1 MRSYFHLALGWLS
14 PTFCLSAATFI
25 QNPSF
30 ESNYNET
37 FPHYGT
43 IDSWIGGS
51 GVNESGGP
59 FHNGATPIPDRARIG
74 FQQGSGSL
82 GQEITGLTP
91 GRQYWVQFW
100 YDARNCCG
108 GTIDII
114 TKFEADELDRIGN
127 VRPAMLNSRPYHS
140 RSVAF
145 TPNVEMGI
153 LAFNTVAGGDAT
165 ANFDAVTI
173 IERDTNN
180 VVVFNPSFEASG
192 IIPAAGELTSL
203 PGWEISGVVGVDD
216 GSAGHANNGAIPEQ
230 DLAAF
235 IQGAG
240 SITQSVAN
248 LVIGKTYQ
256 VSLAYNAKTGTT
268 PHIRVKAGNNVLF
281 EEDVTPVGVANPYKT
296 RTASFVASDI
306 TAVLSIEQ
314 TKDGTDVLLLD
325 DVRVIGE
332 TTKPLPPLQIAPSAA
347 ELAPG
352 EKTTISITVPTEL
365 LIVKGATLTFR
376 SPNTNVIRLTNTDA
390 DGIVALNFLK
400 DGTNRQTI
408 ELEAVAR
415 GATRLEIVDAAG
427 LTAENDVAASVVTSF
442 VRNSSF
448 ESSPAPGGVGY
459 GSILAWNTP
468 PSGVGLNKAAG
479 PFHDNGAIPDR
490 EQVAFIQGSGTI
502 SQAIAGLTPNKK
514 YALQFF
520 YNVRNCCGGAMSL
533 AVRFDGTTLTNI
545 SQITPAGEQ
554 NSYHYLELELA
565 PTNSSGLLEFTSTAV
580 GDASLL
586 LDAVSIIQRDPGA
599 IAIINPSF
607 EASGSPANV
616 GYVQPNRIAGWE
628 ATGGGRGININGA
641 GPFTDNGLSSD
652 QDRVLLMQGIT
663 SVSQPLTG
671 FQPNQEYTLMF
682 EVNGRMC
689 CGPEPI
695 AYRVTFNDGV
705 LVEEEITPV
714 GQQNPFILKHL
725 FFTPTAADGTLI
737 FEHTTPAGDHTLLLD
752 NIRIVKGHI
761 AEVPPVPT
769 LAASA
774 SSGNIRIT
782 WPTSFAGF
790 SLESTSILP
799 GGWAAVATAPTV
811 EGNNN
816 VVVEASGS
824 GRKFYRLVSP

>member
-1 MRSYFHLALGWLS
+1 MKVHYQIALAWLL
-14 PTFCLSAATFI
+14 PTIGLSAATFI

-37 FPHYGT
+37 FPHYGA

-59 FHNGATPIPDRARIG
+59 FHNGATPIPDRSRVG

-114 TKFEADELDRIGN
+114 TKFEADQLDRIGN
-127 VRPAMLNSRPYHS
+127 VRPAMLNSRPYQS

-145 TPNVEMGI
+145 TPNAESGV
-153 LAFNTVAGGDAT
+153 LAFNTIAAGDAT

-173 IERDTNN
+173 VERDTNN
-180 VVVFNPSFEASG
+180 VVLFNPSFEASG

-203 PGWEISGVVGVDD
+203 PGWEISGIIGVDD

-230 DLAAF
+230 DLVAF

-248 LVIGKTYQ
+248 LVVGKTYQ

-268 PHIRVKAGNNVLF
+268 PHLRVQAGANVLF
-281 EEDVTPVGVANPYKT
+281 EEDVAPVGGANPYKT
-296 RTASFVASDI
+296 RNASFVASDI
-306 TAVLSIEQ
+306 TAALSIAQ
-314 TKDGTDVLLLD
+314 TKEGTDVLLID
-325 DVRVIGE
+325 NVRVVGE
-332 TTKPLPPLQIAPSAA
+332 TTKPLPPLQISPSTA

-352 EKTTISITVPTEL
+352 EKTTVSITVPTEL
-365 LIVKGATLTFR
+365 LAIKGATLTFR
-376 SPNTNVIRLTNTDA
+376 SPNTNVIRLANTDG
-390 DGIVALNFLK
+390 DGIVGLNFVK

-415 GATRLEIVDAAG
+415 GSTRLEIVDAAG
-427 LTAENDVAASVVTSF
+427 LTVENDVAASVVTSF

-448 ESSPAPGGVGY
+448 ESSVAPGGVGY
-459 GSILAWNTP
+459 GSILAWTTP
-468 PSGVGLNKAAG
+468 PGGVGINKAAG

-490 EQVAFIQGSGTI
+490 EQVAFVQGSGTI
-502 SQAIAGLTPNKK
+502 SQEISGLTPGKK

-520 YNVRNCCGGAMSL
+520 HNVRNCCGGTMSL
-533 AVRFDGTTLTNI
+533 AVRFDGTTLTNLTE
-545 SQITPAGEQ
+545 ITPVGEQ
-554 NSYHYLELELA
+554 NSYHYLELELSPA
-565 PTNSSGLLEFTSTAV
+565 KSSGLLEFTSTAV

-586 LDAVSIIQRDPGA
+586 LDAVNIVQRDPGA

-616 GYVQPNRIAGWE
+616 GYVQPNLIAGWE
-628 ATGGGRGININGA
+628 VTGGGRGININGA

-663 SVSQPLTG
+663 SASQALAG

-682 EVNGRMC
+682 DVNGRMC
-689 CGPEPI
+689 CGPEPT
-695 AYRVTFNDGV
+695 AYRVTFADAI

-714 GQQNPFILKHL
+714 GQRNPYIVKHL
-725 FFTPTAADGTLI
+725 YFTPTTPDGTLK

-752 NIRIVKGHI
+752 NVRIVKGHI
-761 AEVPPVPT
+761 LEAPR
-769 LAASA
+769 LAAGA
-774 SSGNIRIT
+774 SSGSIRIA
-782 WPTSFAGF
+782 WPVSFTGF
-790 SLESTSILP
+790 RLESTSTLP

-811 EGNNN
+811 EANEN
-816 VVVEASGS
+816 VVLEASGS